1 MSAAASPS
9 PRAFRPSRRPS
20 LLVLGCLLVVA
31 AIATCAAT
39 GTLLAPQDPGKQTLL
54 TGVQAPSGAHL
65 LGTDDAGRDILSR
78 VIAGARAAL
87 AGPLLVVAGAAL
99 IGIAFGIAAGYRGG
113 WLDALVMRCV
123 DMMYALPSLLVAIA
137 LIGVM
142 GGGYYAAVG
151 LLVVLTAPV
160 DLRIIRGA
168 TLEQRALPY
177 VEAARTVGLPQRT
190 IMFRHILPNVAPLIV
205 ANSFLNFAYSLV
217 TLSALSFLGLGAGPA
232 EADWGRMLSDN
243 LQLIDANPVAALAP
257 GAMLVLLATS
267 MNLLGDRCYERIF
280 DRGRR

>member
-1 MSAAASPS
+1 MSAAAGS
-9 PRAFRPSRRPS
+9 RGARRRPS
-20 LLVLGCLLVVA
+20 PLMLGCLLVVA
-31 AIATCAAT
+31 AIAACAAT
-39 GTLLAPQDPGKQTLL
+39 GTLLAPQDPGEQTLL
-54 TGVQAPSGAHL
+54 TGVQPPSGAHL
-65 LGTDDAGRDILSR
+65 FGTDDAGRDILSR

-87 AGPLLVVAGAAL
+87 VGPLLVVAGAAL
-99 IGIAFGIAAGYRGG
+99 IGILMGIAAGYRGG

-137 LIGVM
+137 LIGVL

-160 DLRIIRGA
+160 DVRIIRGA

-177 VEAARTVGLPQRT
+177 VEAARTVGLSQRT